1 MYKAKQR
8 MKTLLLACFAAL
20 VSMFLAVALWVTP
33 TSKIDASAAEI
44 TYSYTFS
51 AKQFS
56 ANGTT
61 TLNEVDWTLAGDG
74 GYWGYD
80 GTKGQQFGSGKY
92 PYKSLTLTSESFSN
106 VSEIKINTSGASSIN
121 ATLTVSVAGTQVGEE
136 TSLTT
141 TATEYT
147 FTLASPL
154 TGEVKFSYTQTSSKA
169 IYINSI
175 TVTYN
180 SDGGSTDCEHNYE
193 SVVTEPTCTEKGYTT
208 YTCSKCD
215 YSYTEEIPATG
226 HDTQENTTK
235 PATCTEAGSKTITCT
250 KCDLNKTEEIPVID
264 HNYVDGACS
273 VCGAVEPKQAS
284 EMLNVFGNTGI
295 LAGDSSSISWTG
307 TAINVVNKKG
317 GTAIRTSD
325 SDHYRAYAGSI
336 TTIST
341 MSSEIITK
349 IIITCTS
356 ADYATVC
363 MNSITTEG
371 ATASVNGSEVII
383 EGAMEAL
390 TITATAQWRL
400 SKVNV
405 TYEPGCEH
413 ANTIETITKEP
424 TCTDTGS
431 KTLTCTACANVEEVE
446 IPALGHNYDAG
457 VVTPPT
463 ATDEGYTTYTC
474 TRENCGHTYQD
485 DFVPATGAT
494 MYTVSYSTP
503 DGVADIL
510 SEEVAENF
518 AHTLPIADAPDGYVF
533 LGWVTTAY
541 EASSNAP
548 ANIYAAESEYT
559 VTENVTFYALYS
571 WGEISWSLVTDAK
584 KLAAGNEI
592 VIVASGDSNFALG
605 TDRGNNRNAAEIT
618 KNDNKVT
625 VNDNVQIIT
634 LETGNVANTFA
645 FNVGTDGYLYAASSS
660 SNQLKT
666 KTTLDN
672 NGSWLIEIADDI
684 ATIKAQGT
692 NTRNWLRFNS
702 SNNPP
707 IFSCYGSGQK
717 DVSLYMKGGA
727 VFYTTSLIEKDF
739 DSASVTI
746 GTDVKLNYYADV
758 SDVFENVEMQYYVA
772 DNDSEVFTAVGE
784 KVDGRWKFTLNVAP
798 QAMTDVFNASIVSN
812 GIVLDTIEE
821 YSVQKYVINQL
832 ANSPSDELK
841 QLLTDML
848 HYGAAAQ
855 NYKGYN
861 TESLA
866 TTGVDNIGTASDVLP
881 GEECKS
887 NLTTTKDLES
897 YPAYFTGATVWFDGI
912 NKLRVYITTIDG
924 ASLSNVTLTIN
935 GEAVA
940 VSGNMI
946 ETDGIL
952 ATQFGETYTFVLS
965 YDGTVMQTLTYSVN
979 AYAYAKKDDAEMGEL
994 ALALY
999 RYGVSAKVYAG
1010 A

>member
-20 VSMFLAVALWVTP
+20 VSMLLAVALWVTP
-33 TSKIDASAAEI
+33 TSKIDASAAE
-44 TYSYTFS
+44 
-51 AKQFS
+51 Q
-56 ANGTT
+56 
-61 TLNEVDWTLAGDG
+61 
-74 GYWGYD
+74 
-80 GTKGQQFGSGKY
+80 
-92 PYKSLTLTSESFSN
+92 
-106 VSEIKINTSGASSIN
+106 
-121 ATLTVSVAGTQVGEE
+121 
-136 TSLTT
+136 
-141 TATEYT
+141 
-147 FTLASPL
+147 
-154 TGEVKFSYTQTSSKA
+154 
-169 IYINSI
+169 
-175 TVTYN
+175 
-180 SDGGSTDCEHNYE
+180 
-193 SVVTEPTCTEKGYTT
+193 
-208 YTCSKCD
+208 
-215 YSYTEEIPATG
+215 TEEISL
-226 HDTQENTTK
+226 
-235 PATCTEAGSKTITCT
+235 AGS
-250 KCDLNKTEEIPVID
+250 
-264 HNYVDGACS
+264 
-273 VCGAVEPKQAS
+273 
-284 EMLNVFGNTGI
+284 TGT
-295 LAGDSSSISWTG
+295 LAADVSSISWSGEYFTF
-307 TAINVVNKKG
+307 TNTKG

-325 SDHYRAYAGSI
+325 SDHYRVYAGSGI
-336 TTIST
+336 TIST
-341 MSSEIITK
+341 KNNETISK
-349 IIITCTS
+349 IVITCTS
-356 ADYATVC
+356 ASYATVC
-363 MNSITTEG
+363 QTSFNNAGHQSVTVSGSIVTIILANSPTSIT
-371 ATASVNGSEVII
+371 ATASAQTRFKTVAITYTEASSEPTCEHTNTTTTTVEATCTEAGGTTVTCNDCGETVSTTEIPATGHNYQGDVCSVCGEAKPNEETEELAIVASNGTLSNDTASISWTGTSIQVVNVKGSTAIRTSDSDHYRAYSGSKTTISTINNEPILKIVITCTDGYADELTSSI
-383 EGAMEAL
+383 ATSDASLPTSTSGNDVTITFATPVTEF
-390 TITATAQWRL
+390 TITATAQWRF
-400 SKVNV
+400 SKVEV

-424 TCTDTGS
+424 TCTETGS

-446 IPALGHNYDAG
+446 ISALGHNYDAG

-503 DGVADIL
+503 DGVADIA

-717 DVSLYMKGGA
+717 DVSIYMKGGA

-739 DSASVTI
+739 DSASVSI
-746 GTDVKLNYYADV
+746 DTDVKLNYYANI
-758 SDVFENVEMQYYVA
+758 SDVFENVEMQYYVVG
-772 DNDSEVFTAVGE
+772 NESEIFTAVGE

-821 YSVQKYVINQL
+821 YSVQKYAINQL

-866 TTGVDNIGTASDVLP
+866 TTGVDDIGTASDVLP

-979 AYAYAKKDDAEMGEL
+979 AYAYAKKADAEMGEL

-999 RYGVSAKVYAG
+999 RYGVSAKAYAG